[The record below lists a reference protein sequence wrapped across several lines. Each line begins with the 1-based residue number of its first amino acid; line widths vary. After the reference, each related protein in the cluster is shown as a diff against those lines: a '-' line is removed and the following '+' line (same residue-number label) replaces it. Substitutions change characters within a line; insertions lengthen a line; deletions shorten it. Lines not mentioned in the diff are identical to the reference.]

1 MVWRQQYERLARHLE
16 ADGRPRIVMT
26 IAEAERIVGEKLP
39 NSAHDHPAWW
49 GSDPNHTQ
57 AVWLAAGYIASPDL
71 RGATVTFRKSP
82 PRVRVAATVSELRSA
97 RKRAGRSGTGRIRAI
112 RIG

>member
-1 MVWRQQYERLARHLE
+1 VGMVWRVQYERLARHLE

-39 NSAHDHPAWW
+39 NSARDHPAWW

-57 AVWLAAGYIASPDL
+57 AVWLDAGYIASPDL
-71 RGATVTFRKSP
+71 RGGTVTFTKSLP
-82 PRVRVAATVSELRSA
+82 QVRVATTVSELKLERQRARRHHRGSA
-97 RKRAGRSGTGRIRAI
+97 PV
-112 RIG
+112 